1 VPTLPF
7 RRPSAAQVAEAEAR
21 LAALRR
27 PAAPAWLP
35 DDTLLD
41 QLRPAAT
48 SPGGPPPGAF
58 RSAPA
63 VPLPAAAPADLDWP
77 TVLAHA
83 PTRLP
88 ERWPAGP
95 GADAGDAT
103 LRRERASAGAG
114 STLDGA
120 DAAGAAAGADGERT
134 PAGPSVGVVR
144 PVADGPGARTTGPLP
159 AEPAPSDDV
168 AVGLGRRADWP
179 AAGPLWAEPAR
190 SVDDV
195 AVGLGGRGDW
205 PGVPP
210 DHAGPVASGY
220 GRHARPDE
228 APAGGGAGPGVRA
241 RLAGLLPES
250 LLGARLDP
258 GRRGAVSLVVVALV
272 AAAVVG
278 FVTWRSRPAAVPVT
292 APPVVRA
299 GIPAGPGGPA
309 GAGGPSPVAGQ
320 ARLVVAVSGKVRR
333 PGVVSL
339 PAGARVIDA
348 VRAAGGPLPGVDL
361 GALNLA
367 RRVADGELIF
377 VGGPPPA
384 PAVPAGDGSAVP
396 GGQSGG
402 PLDLNAATVEQL
414 DALPGVGPV
423 LAQRIVDYRAAHG
436 GRFESV
442 DQLRDV
448 DGIGDSK
455 FGELRDKVTV

>member
-1 VPTLPF
+1 MPTLPF
-7 RRPSAAQVAEAEAR
+7 RRRSAAQVAEAEAR

-41 QLRPAAT
+41 QLRPAAR

-58 RSAPA
+58 RPAPA

-95 GADAGDAT
+95 GADAGGAT
-103 LRRERASAGAG
+103 PWRERASAGAG

-120 DAAGAAAGADGERT
+120 DAAGAA
-134 PAGPSVGVVR
+134 
-144 PVADGPGARTTGPLP
+144 
-159 AEPAPSDDV
+159 
-168 AVGLGRRADWP
+168 
-179 AAGPLWAEPAR
+179 
-190 SVDDV
+190 
-195 AVGLGGRGDW
+195 
-205 PGVPP
+205 
-210 DHAGPVASGY
+210 SGY

-228 APAGGGAGPGVRA
+228 VPAGGGAGPGVRA
-241 RLAGLLPES
+241 RLAGLVPES

>member
-7 RRPSAAQVAEAEAR
+7 RRPSAAQAAEAEAR

-48 SPGGPPPGAF
+48 SSGGPPPAAF
-58 RSAPA
+58 RPTPA

-77 TVLAHA
+77 AVLAHA

-88 ERWPAGP
+88 ERWPA
-95 GADAGDAT
+95 AGVARQSDQAG
-103 LRRERASAGAG
+103 RPVPVEHRE
-114 STLDGA
+114 
-120 DAAGAAAGADGERT
+120 
-134 PAGPSVGVVR
+134 AGP
-144 PVADGPGARTTGPLP
+144 D
-159 AEPAPSDDV
+159 
-168 AVGLGRRADWP
+168 GRRAGEQESGP
-179 AAGPLWAEPAR
+179 VPVEPGEARLAGPRA
-190 SVDDV
+190 
-195 AVGLGGRGDW
+195 DW

-210 DHAGPVASGY
+210 DHAGPVAPGRDHAGPVAPGY

-228 APAGGGAGPGVRA
+228 APVGGGAAAGVRA
-241 RLAGLLPES
+241 RLAGLVPES
-250 LLGARLDP
+250 LVGARLDP

-278 FVTWRSRPAAVPVT
+278 FMTWRSRPAAVPVT
-292 APPVVRA
+292 APPVVRS
-299 GIPAGPGGPA
+299 GIPAGPAGPA
-309 GAGGPSPVAGQ
+309 GPSPVAGQ

-339 PAGARVIDA
+339 PAGARVLDA

-384 PAVPAGDGSAVP
+384 GAVPPGDGSAVP
-396 GGQSGG
+396 GGQPGG